1 MESAVSGGEKPV
13 KEAFGIGE
21 GHFTVEE
28 PVRAFNP
35 HSRPNCLVRADLIPA
50 LEVLQEMFL
59 RWLWEHSAFP
69 GDDSVSMTLRV
80 SRRKT
85 GGRAMGRKSI

>member
-1 MESAVSGGEKPV
+1 MELPVSGGQEPV
-13 KEAFGIGE
+13 KETFRIGE

-50 LEVLQEMFL
+50 LEVLQEIMTVVGTL
-59 RWLWEHSAFP
+59 
-69 GDDSVSMTLRV
+69 SVP
-80 SRRKT
+80 RR
-85 GGRAMGRKSI
+85 